1 MKKIAFAI
9 ILSIGQLVFSQRTEK
24 VGTFRKITAFDQI
37 DVWLIPSTE
46 SKIVLAG
53 EGAAAVEIINKN
65 GELKIRMPLTKLL
78 KGDNVSATVYYE
90 SIDAVEA
97 NEGARIASDATIS
110 STFLDVNAK
119 EGAEIQLKIETSSV
133 KIKAS
138 NGASVTLDGKSTNQ
152 NIVLN
157 SGSTYFGSRLVTSIT
172 TITVNA
178 GGDADVNATELVD
191 AKVRAGGLI
200 TVFGKPKQIN
210 QKIIAG
216 GRIEQA
222 Q

>member
-1 MKKIAFAI
+1 MKKIAFVILLLINQLAI
-9 ILSIGQLVFSQRTEK
+9 SQRTEK
-24 VGTFRKITAFDQI
+24 LGTFSKITAFDQI
-37 DVWLIPSTE
+37 DVWLIPSLE
-46 SKIVLAG
+46 SKIILAG
-53 EGAAAVEIINKN
+53 EGAEDIEIINKN
-65 GELKIRMPLTKLL
+65 GELKIRMPLTKLM

-97 NEGARIASDATIS
+97 NEGSRIASDATLKGTLLNVI
-110 STFLDVNAK
+110 AK
-119 EGAEIQLKIETSSV
+119 EGAEIQLITEVTSLKVKAANGSSV
-133 KIKAS
+133 TI
-138 NGASVTLDGKSTNQ
+138 DGKATNQ
-152 NIVLN
+152 DIILN
-157 SGSTYFGSRLVTSIT
+157 SGAMYFGSKLATSIT

-178 GGDADVNATELVD
+178 GGDADVNASELVD

-222 Q
+222 K

>member
-1 MKKIAFAI
+1 MKKIAFVILLLISQLAI
-9 ILSIGQLVFSQRTEK
+9 SQRTEK
-24 VGTFRKITAFDQI
+24 LGTFSKITAFDQI

-46 SKIVLAG
+46 SKIILAG
-53 EGAAAVEIINKN
+53 EGAEEVEIINKN
-65 GELKIRMPLTKLL
+65 GELKIRMPLTKLM

-90 SIDAVEA
+90 SIDAIEA
-97 NEGARIASDATIS
+97 NEGSRIASDATLKGTLLNVI
-110 STFLDVNAK
+110 AK
-119 EGAEIQLKIETSSV
+119 EGAEIQLITEVTSLKV
-133 KIKAS
+133 KAS
-138 NGASVTLDGKSTNQ
+138 NGSSVTIDGKATNQ
-152 NIVLN
+152 DIILN
-157 SGSTYFGSRLVTSIT
+157 SGAMYFGSKLATSIT

-178 GGDADVNATELVD
+178 GGDADVNASELVD

-222 Q
+222 K